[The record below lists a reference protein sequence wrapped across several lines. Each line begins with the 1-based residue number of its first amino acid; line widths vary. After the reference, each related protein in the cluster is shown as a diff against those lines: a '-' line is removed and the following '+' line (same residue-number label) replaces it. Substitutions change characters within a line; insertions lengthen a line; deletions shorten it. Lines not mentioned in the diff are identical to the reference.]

1 MEGLYIH
8 KQTFVIRQVTGT
20 PLELA
25 QILEVYR
32 QCEDFLALGPV
43 AQASSAMVEADLAH
57 SREEGGIYCGVF
69 DPKSNHMLGIIDFV
83 PSGYR
88 GDPELGFLSLLM
100 IAAPYRQ
107 RGMGEGI
114 VQAVEEWIVQGS
126 PVKTIHSG
134 VQVNNPAAIRFWKR
148 MGYEIISSAQSM
160 PDGTVAYA
168 LSKRIRKPLPK
179 APYTQ

>member
-20 PLELA
+20 PLEQT

-57 SREEGGIYCGVF
+57 SREEGGIFCGVF
-69 DPKSNHMLGIIDFV
+69 TPNGDRMFGIIDFL
-83 PSGYR
+83 PSGYA

-100 IAAPYRQ
+100 IAAPYRRQ
-107 RGMGEGI
+107 GLGEAI
-114 VQAVEEWIVQGS
+114 VQAAEEWIAQGGL
-126 PVKTIHSG
+126 VTVIRTG

-148 MGYEIISSAQSM
+148 MGYEIISNAQSM

-168 LSKRIRKPLPK
+168 LSKRILNPLPK
-179 APYTQ
+179 APYNQ